1 MPQACYVTRRRAQS
15 PWPVPVRTACKLIG
29 VSNTTMWA
37 LIKTGR
43 VKSVN
48 IGRRR
53 LVIYSFVG
61 IITGA
66 WGRGSVMSVVG
77 QLNAASLNQASALI
91 GQRLPCFPC
100 RADKRPATPAG
111 LKTRHAIPTRCTS
124 CGGVTP
130 ALSFRPAKFRGLTSS
145 GPPDN
150 RGAGD
155 PGNVDRLKRRPPFS
169 DTRKKT
175 PPCGG
180 RG

>member
-1 MPQACYVTRRRAQS
+1 MQARRRHQHHD
-15 PWPVPVRTACKLIG
+15 V
-29 VSNTTMWA
+29 A
-37 LIKTGR
+37 LIKTRR

-53 LVIYSFVG
+53 LVIYSLVG

-77 QLNAASLNQASALI
+77 QLNAASLNQASALM

-130 ALSFRPAKFRGLTSS
+130 GLSFRPAKFRGLISS

-155 PGNVDRLKRRPPFS
+155 PGG
-169 DTRKKT
+169 TAQT
-175 PPCGG
+175 PPSILGHTKENPALRRAG
-180 RG
+180 LKLR

>member
-1 MPQACYVTRRRAQS
+1 MTIYATGMLLDEPESAKPLA
-15 PWPVPVRTACKLIG
+15 VPVRTACKLIG

-77 QLNAASLNQASALI
+77 QLNAGCRASLP
-91 GQRLPCFPC
+91 R
-100 RADKRPATPAG
+100 
-111 LKTRHAIPTRCTS
+111 
-124 CGGVTP
+124 
-130 ALSFRPAKFRGLTSS
+130 
-145 GPPDN
+145 
-150 RGAGD
+150 
-155 PGNVDRLKRRPPFS
+155 
-169 DTRKKT
+169 
-175 PPCGG
+175 
-180 RG
+180 